1 MDNRKQMSFD
11 QRFLSPLKNRPDIEP
26 DESFVERLRAE
37 LNTEENR
44 KQTSSRLKWRW
55 PVMVPMAMAV
65 LVFSLLTASF
75 IGTNSNMEKSK
86 SFDKADLADKDE
98 PEGKQNE
105 NSERDLYKITA
116 SNPAYESI
124 YRQITK
130 VTGAPSAGRQ
140 LVYYFDALE
149 KGDKEFLQKTL
160 VFEYAQN
167 TMDEMILYYH
177 NADFSTIEVTEMIP
191 AENNQL
197 IVTFHYFDTEKKET
211 IRRRLLIDMS
221 DSKNFY
227 VLDSVSLSKQRKDE
241 LVIEKVEQ
249 IEKSFKIGMKKE
261 EAEQLYGGEYKE
273 FVNSDAEDGSVLDW
287 QYSFFAE
294 DGAVRNTGYESIVD
308 FQAIRD
314 QEIGILLTIGWSPEN
329 EAMRMS
335 MFYSINGKVHLKG
348 IRPDGTAVEE
358 EQRSGEIVIDQ
369 SPFKLSEK
377 ESAAYNWFK
386 LDHDRVN
393 LRGLTPLSIAKLYV
407 QAGIDGD
414 AETEYALYT
423 SRPDYVRWTKEEHLM
438 YAANSKV
445 SKEEILAAFQGLQHG
460 EFIETSDFEG
470 YIKYENPNGMQGFHL
485 IKDEDGIWKVGFM
498 PIQ

>member
-37 LNTEENR
+37 ITAEENR
-44 KQTSSRLKWRW
+44 KQMSSKPRW
-55 PVMVPMAMAV
+55 GWSILVPMAMAV

-75 IGTNSNMEKSK
+75 IGTNSNVEKSK

-98 PEGKQNE
+98 LKQNE

-116 SNPAYESI
+116 SNAAFESI
-124 YRQITK
+124 YRHVAK
-130 VTGAPSAGRQ
+130 ATGATTAGRQ
-140 LVYYFDALE
+140 LVYYFDALK
-149 KGDKEFLQKTL
+149 KGDKDFLQKTL

-167 TMDEMILYYH
+167 TMEEMVLYYQ
-177 NADFSTIEVTEMIP
+177 NADFSTIEVKEVIH
-191 AENNQL
+191 AENNQFMV
-197 IVTFHYFDTEKKET
+197 IFHYFDTKKKET

-227 VLDSVSLSKQRKDE
+227 ILDSVNLSKQRKDE
-241 LVIEKVEQ
+241 LVKEKVEQ
-249 IEKSFKIGMKKE
+249 IEKRFKIGMTKE
-261 EAEQLYGGEYKE
+261 EAEQLFGGEYKE

-287 QYSFFAE
+287 QYNFFAE
-294 DGAVRNTGYESIVD
+294 DGAVSHSGYEGIVD

-329 EAMRMS
+329 DAMRMS
-335 MFYSINGKVHLKG
+335 MFYSINGKVHIKG
-348 IRPDGTAVEE
+348 IRPNGTVVEE

-369 SPFKLSEK
+369 STFKLSEK

-386 LDHDRVN
+386 LNHDRDN
-393 LRGLTPLSIAKLYV
+393 LKELTPLSIAKLYV

-423 SRPDYVRWTKEEHLM
+423 SRPDYVMWTKEEHLKN
-438 YAANSKV
+438 AAASKV
-445 SKEEILAAFQGLQHG
+445 SKEEILAAFQGLQNG

-470 YIKYENPNGMQGFHL
+470 YIKFENANGMQGFRL
-485 IKDEDGIWKVGFM
+485 IKDDDGIWKVGFM